1 MPKAKAR
8 TVSNRE
14 LNHCPTDGIIRC
26 PTNKPISNPKNHQC
40 PVKKNPIS
48 AQKPNC
54 AIVISGKKTR
64 PVFFKYESEW
74 KQYSARLKTTRYI
87 AVKILLSIIVLYTLL
102 LTITYFKTD
111 SKPPVLHWRHKT
123 RRKKNKYMNK
133 EVNDKNTHME
143 EPLENKW
150 MKW

>member
-1 MPKAKAR
+1 MP
-8 TVSNRE
+8 S
-14 LNHCPTDGIIRC
+14 
-26 PTNKPISNPKNHQC
+26 
-40 PVKKNPIS
+40 KKNPIS
-48 AQKPNC
+48 AQKPNHT
-54 AIVISGKKTR
+54 IVISGKKTK

-111 SKPPVLHWRHKT
+111 SKPLVLHELRHIT
-123 RRKKNKYMNK
+123 RRKENKYMNK
-133 EVNDKNTHME
+133 DVNDKNTHME